1 MAENNDD
8 LFFAIPADEMHLED
22 YEHIS
27 KNSGNRTFER
37 TLIQDED
44 TGMMVRLITY
54 PKGSV
59 TPEHDH
65 NCAHGMYVLKGTL
78 HTDRGDFGPGSF
90 VWFKEGCV
98 AEHGGLDEDVTVV
111 FITNKPFNI
120 NYHNLPKKD

>member
-111 FITNKPFNI
+111 FITNKPFNS
-120 NYHNLPKKD
+120 NYPNLPKKD